1 MNHRLRW
8 SYPNLG
14 YFLAFKSCIGR
25 TKLTKATC
33 GLGQKH
39 LCSLPIMT
47 LAKKV
52 YYSCSSASSLPWKG
66 GGGFFW
72 SPVWPSGN
80 RSPFHMSFRTCEVEN
95 ERGEGALNLEN
106 VACNYQLKY
115 ELISSQEYVRGPNQA
130 LRKKRQDE
138 GFRGKKIQA
147 DTAPASPAAAV
158 CTNSLVIIQ
167 SKSVTSPSL
176 RLWFLFRAA
185 VCCWKAGW
193 RMDMEWAD
201 FKWGHQISSIL
212 GYTGYWSN

>member
-1 MNHRLRW
+1 MYYCVMYYTSLETQFWEEVSW
-8 SYPNLG
+8 S
-14 YFLAFKSCIGR
+14 
-25 TKLTKATC
+25 
-33 GLGQKH
+33 
-39 LCSLPIMT
+39 
-47 LAKKV
+47 
-52 YYSCSSASSLPWKG
+52 
-66 GGGFFW
+66 
-72 SPVWPSGN
+72 
-80 RSPFHMSFRTCEVEN
+80 
-95 ERGEGALNLEN
+95 EREEGALNLGN
-106 VACNYQLKY
+106 VEYINLCHYLQGFRVKEDLGCVLFCAVAARKNTQLSPSLTRKPCIY
-115 ELISSQEYVRGPNQA
+115 ELISAQEYVRGPNQA

-212 GYTGYWSN
+212 GYTGCWSN